1 MGNITWPGMVA
12 QIRKERMI
20 GLENGGDIIKE
31 NPL

>member
-1 MGNITWPGMVA
+1 MENITWPEWLP
-12 QIRKERMI
+12 KSERN